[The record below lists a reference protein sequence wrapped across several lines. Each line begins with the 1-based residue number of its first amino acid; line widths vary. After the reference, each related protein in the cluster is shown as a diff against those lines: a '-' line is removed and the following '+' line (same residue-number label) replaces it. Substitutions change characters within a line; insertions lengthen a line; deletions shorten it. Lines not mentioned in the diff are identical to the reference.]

1 MEPMERELRDIF
13 QQAAE
18 GAAESAAMPDT
29 LDTPDT
35 SKTPEPP
42 ETPDYAG
49 LLRRIEALE
58 ERLIQPEPEE
68 QEEPEVQEPPKK
80 PIPQN
85 LPRFAAPIQG
95 KAPEREEETV
105 ARRYKNN
112 PWYKRFG
119 A

>member
-18 GAAESAAMPDT
+18 GAAESIP
-29 LDTPDT
+29 
-35 SKTPEPP
+35 SPEKP
-42 ETPDYAG
+42 EESENHEKPEKPDYAA

-68 QEEPEVQEPPKK
+68 QEKTEKPEVQEPPKK

>member
-29 LDTPDT
+29 PETPDTPDT
-35 SKTPEPP
+35 PEPP
-42 ETPDYAG
+42 DYAA

-68 QEEPEVQEPPKK
+68 PEEPEVQEPPKK
-80 PIPQN
+80 TTPKN

>member
-1 MEPMERELRDIF
+1 MESMERELRDIF
-13 QQAAE
+13 RQAAE

-29 LDTPDT
+29 PDTPE
-35 SKTPEPP
+35 KPEKP

-58 ERLIQPEPEE
+58 ARMIQPEPEE

-80 PIPQN
+80 TIPQN

>member
-1 MEPMERELRDIF
+1 MEPMERELREIF

-29 LDTPDT
+29 PDTSDTPDI
-35 SKTPEPP
+35 PEPP
-42 ETPDYAG
+42 ETPDYAA

-58 ERLIQPEPEE
+58 ERLTQREPDQLEP
-68 QEEPEVQEPPKK
+68 PEVQGPPKK
-80 PIPQN
+80 TIPPN

>member
-1 MEPMERELRDIF
+1 MEPMERELREIF

-29 LDTPDT
+29 SETPDMPE
-35 SKTPEPP
+35 KPEP
-42 ETPDYAG
+42 PDYAG

-58 ERLIQPEPEE
+58 ARLIQPEPEE

>member
-29 LDTPDT
+29 PDTPEP
-35 SKTPEPP
+35 PEPP
-42 ETPDYAG
+42 ETPDYAA

-68 QEEPEVQEPPKK
+68 QEKTEEPEVQEPPKK

-95 KAPEREEETV
+95 KAPGKEEETV

>member
-18 GAAESAAMPDT
+18 GAAESAALQEKPENPE
-29 LDTPDT
+29 TPE
-35 SKTPEPP
+35 KPEPP
-42 ETPDYAG
+42 ETPDYAA

-58 ERLIQPEPEE
+58 ERLARQKPEE
-68 QEEPEVQEPPKK
+68 SEAPEEPEPPKK

>member
-1 MEPMERELRDIF
+1 MESMERELRDIF

-18 GAAESAAMPDT
+18 GAAESIP
-29 LDTPDT
+29 
-35 SKTPEPP
+35 SPEKP
-42 ETPDYAG
+42 EESAKPEEPDYAG
-49 LLRRIEALE
+49 LLRRIQALE
-58 ERLIQPEPEE
+58 ARLIQPEPEE
-68 QEEPEVQEPPKK
+68 QEKPEEPEVQEPPKK

-95 KAPEREEETV
+95 KAPEREEEIV

>member
-29 LDTPDT
+29 PDT
-35 SKTPEPP
+35 P

-68 QEEPEVQEPPKK
+68 QEKTEKPEVQEPPKK

>member
-29 LDTPDT
+29 QDTPDT
-35 SKTPEPP
+35 SETPEPP
-42 ETPDYAG
+42 ETPDYAA

-58 ERLIQPEPEE
+58 ARLIQPEPEE

-80 PIPQN
+80 PIPPN

>member
-29 LDTPDT
+29 PDT
-35 SKTPEPP
+35 P

-58 ERLIQPEPEE
+58 ARMTQPEPEE

-80 PIPQN
+80 TIPPN